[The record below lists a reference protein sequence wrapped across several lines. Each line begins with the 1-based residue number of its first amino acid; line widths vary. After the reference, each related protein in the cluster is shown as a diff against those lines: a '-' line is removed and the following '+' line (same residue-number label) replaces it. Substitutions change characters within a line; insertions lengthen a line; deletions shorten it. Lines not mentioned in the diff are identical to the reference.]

1 MTAISSAATRI
12 SSLSGGSCDIVTD
25 VRALLVAAMLVP
37 AVAFA
42 GSLEEDLASA
52 EPLRVTSWDEI
63 GILRTQIDMDS
74 GAVVQGEAIRFAPRI
89 PISHNVY
96 IGAELDTGTLSGRIP
111 TSAVLRTSGGEMEP
125 TAAVSG
131 KFGAVRA
138 VVGVRARFG
147 FVSAAGELAAGAH
160 AADLRDAY
168 GTQLDGVRS
177 DSTVLEGRARVDLWV
192 SPRFT
197 VGGIA
202 GVGIDDSRDVTAGI
216 MLGYHFGNYDG
227 MR

>member
-1 MTAISSAATRI
+1 MTDERAHAI
-12 SSLSGGSCDIVTD
+12 
-25 VRALLVAAMLVP
+25 LVAILVALP
-37 AVAFA
+37 AVA
-42 GSLEEDLASA
+42 SA
-52 EPLRVTSWDEI
+52 DPLRAASWDEL
-63 GILRTQIDMDS
+63 GILRTQIDMDG
-74 GAVVQGEAIRFAPRI
+74 GAVVQGEAIRFAPRV

-96 IGAELDTGTLSGRIP
+96 IGAELDTGTLSGRVP
-111 TSAVLRTSGGEMEP
+111 TTATFRTSSGGEMEP
-125 TAAVSG
+125 TAAVTG

-147 FVSAAGELAAGAH
+147 FISAAGELAAGAH

-168 GTQLDGVRS
+168 GTQLDSVRS